1 MLISLGLLVGEVS
14 TVLIML
20 MNSLINLVVI
30 TGRNQFKRSLSSVH
44 DGQSISI
51 FGCVNTGAIHPQLYH
66 TLVEYMK

>member
-1 MLISLGLLVGEVS
+1 VGEVS

-51 FGCVNTGAIHPQLYH
+51 FGCVYTGAIHPNYIIPLLS
-66 TLVEYMK
+66 T